1 MSLTTS
7 STLTCT
13 TDTAQHTDTI
23 QSSSTSSIAC
33 IGTVGR
39 QCTGSNISL
48 IVSVIIPV
56 LILLLSIGLLT
67 AGIVF
72 LYHQKKTII
81 AKERN
86 EQFNKS
92 SYRTPITRAYNDDN
106 GSIKIK
112 FHGKKYMLLYF
123 LYNHN

>member
-13 TDTAQHTDTI
+13 TQYTNTI
-23 QSSSTSSIAC
+23 QSSSTSSITC
-33 IGTVGR
+33 VDTVGR
-39 QCTGSNISL
+39 QCTDSNIPL

-86 EQFNKS
+86 EQFNES

-106 GSIKIK
+106 GSIKVK